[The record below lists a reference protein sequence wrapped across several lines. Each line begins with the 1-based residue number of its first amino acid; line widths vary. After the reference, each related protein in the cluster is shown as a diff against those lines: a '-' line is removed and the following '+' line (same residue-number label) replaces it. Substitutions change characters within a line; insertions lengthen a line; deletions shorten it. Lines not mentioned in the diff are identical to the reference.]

1 MQAPSSKRDY
11 YAVLGVA
18 RDAGP
23 DDLKRAY
30 RKLAARHHPDKNPDD
45 QAAEAA
51 FREASEA
58 YAVLSDASKRRHYDR
73 AGHTDHNAAP
83 DLGSLGEMLGGFF
96 DEVMGRGSDRS
107 PRDLRYRLEVGF
119 TEAALGVTRRI
130 EYERDVVCDRCQGKR
145 SEPGTNSPECAA
157 CRGRGRVRF
166 QRGLFTA
173 ARPCSTCQGSGVRP
187 DARCGLCSGS
197 GTLHRRNALDVK
209 LPAGVE
215 DGAVRTIRGAG
226 EERPDGKGD
235 LHVTVQ
241 VNAHPFFTREG
252 ADLLC
257 RVPISYPE
265 AALGHEVD
273 VPTLE
278 GKVKM
283 KVPAGTQ
290 SGRVMRLRGKGLP
303 VFGGAGKGDQLVT
316 VVVEVPSELS
326 ERARELLGEL
336 GRELGANAHPERQGF
351 LDKLREW
358 FG

>member
-1 MQAPSSKRDY
+1 MQAPPPKRDY
-11 YAVLGVA
+11 YAVLGVS

-23 DDLKRAY
+23 EDLKRAY
-30 RKLAARHHPDKNPDD
+30 RKLAAQHHPDRNPND

-58 YAVLSDASKRRHYDR
+58 YAVLSDSHRRRQYDR
-73 AGHTDHNAAP
+73 AGHAGGNAAP

-96 DEVMGRGSDRS
+96 DEVLGRGSDRL
-107 PRDLRYRLEVGF
+107 PRDLRYRLEVSF
-119 TEAALGVTRRI
+119 SEAALGVSRRI
-130 EYERDVVCDRCQGKR
+130 EYERDVVCEHCSGKR
-145 SEPGTNSPECAA
+145 TEPGAINPECSA
-157 CRGRGRVRF
+157 CRGRGRVRY

-173 ARPCSTCQGSGVRP
+173 SRPCSSCQGTGVRP
-187 DARCGLCSGS
+187 DARCNACSGS
-197 GTLHRRNALDVK
+197 GAVHRRAALDVK

-235 LHVTVQ
+235 LHVTVKVQ
-241 VNAHPFFTREG
+241 PHPFFTREG
-252 ADLLC
+252 ADLVC

-265 AALGHEVD
+265 AALGSEIA

-278 GKVKM
+278 GKVMM

-316 VVVEVPSELS
+316 VVVEVPRELS
-326 ERARELLGEL
+326 ERARELLQEL
-336 GRELGANAHPERQGF
+336 NSELGAGAHPERQSF
-351 LDKLREW
+351 VDKLREW